1 MCGSRASSPSSI
13 PSSRPSPRSAAR
25 LREVDEL
32 KQLIDDPKSDPEMA
46 ALAEE
51 ERGALEP
58 KIAALEQQLKVQLLP
73 KDAADE
79 KSAILELRA
88 GTGGEE
94 AALFAGDL
102 FRMYQRYADRYG
114 WKVAVLSASESATG
128 GYKEVIANITGKG
141 VFARLKFESGVHRVQ
156 RVPETEAQGRI
167 HTSAA
172 TVAVLPEAEE
182 VDIKIDDKDLRIDV
196 FRASGPGGQSV
207 NTTDSAVRIT
217 HLPSGLVVSQQD
229 EKSQHKN
236 KAKAMK
242 VLRARLYELERSK
255 RDAERAQ
262 DRRSQIGTGDRSERI
277 RTYNFPQG
285 RVTDHR
291 IGFTTYQLPLVLE
304 GDARARRG
312 HRRAHHRASGDATR
326 GDAGGGPCLRPL
338 HASRES
344 LHLSPPGRGRA
355 EREGGAELARTA
367 TSITPLP
374 SPLPAGERG
383 EAPLHA
389 AAPLSRPRRSC
400 ARRGSRRR
408 SSMRAS
414 CSVMPLA
421 SPTRPILPV
430 RARRS
435 PLMPRHRLQ
444 RAIARRLAREP
455 VARITGAREFYGR
468 SFILGK
474 DTLDPRPDT
483 ETLIEAALDIVRE
496 HGWQENPKLLDLGTG
511 TGCILVTLLAELPY
525 AAGLGTDLSEGALA
539 IAAANASAHGVAAP
553 RRLRRRRL
561 ARWRFGQVRPD
572 PFQPALPCHRARSQD
587 WPRRLRLTT
596 RVLRSTA
603 ALTGSMPTGALRYA
617 PATHSPRTDAFSSRS
632 DRGRAKDVAAIFGRA
647 GLTLRAGRGAAATL
661 PGRPRVIVAGL

>member
-1 MCGSRASSPSSI
+1 MTTIPADKLDKLIARWQSVQTTLASGTDQENYVRLSREFAELDPI
-13 PSSRPSPRSAAR
+13 VATITTLRSTA
-25 LREVDEL
+25 REVDEL

-79 KSAILELRA
+79 KSAILEVRA

-182 VDIKIDDKDLRIDV
+182 VDIKIEDKDLRIDV

-304 GDARARRG
+304 G
-312 HRRAHHRASGDATR
+312 
-326 GDAGGGPCLRPL
+326 
-338 HASRES
+338 
-344 LHLSPPGRGRA
+344 
-355 EREGGAELARTA
+355 
-367 TSITPLP
+367 
-374 SPLPAGERG
+374 
-383 EAPLHA
+383 AP
-389 AAPLSRPRRSC
+389 
-400 ARRGSRRR
+400 
-408 SSMRAS
+408 
-414 CSVMPLA
+414 
-421 SPTRPILPV
+421 
-430 RARRS
+430 
-435 PLMPRHRLQ
+435 
-444 RAIARRLAREP
+444 
-455 VARITGAREFYGR
+455 
-468 SFILGK
+468 
-474 DTLDPRPDT
+474 
-483 ETLIEAALDIVRE
+483 ALDEVIDALITE
-496 HGWQENPKLLDLGTG
+496 HQATQLAAMQE
-511 TGCILVTLLAELPY
+511 E
-525 AAGLGTDLSEGALA
+525 
-539 IAAANASAHGVAAP
+539 AHA
-553 RRLRRRRL
+553 
-561 ARWRFGQVRPD
+561 
-572 PFQPALPCHRARSQD
+572 
-587 WPRRLRLTT
+587 
-596 RVLRSTA
+596 
-603 ALTGSMPTGALRYA
+603 
-617 PATHSPRTDAFSSRS
+617 
-632 DRGRAKDVAAIFGRA
+632 
-647 GLTLRAGRGAAATL
+647 
-661 PGRPRVIVAGL
+661 